1 MPNTEASAKTGAKPD
16 LEPTADS
23 DSDAVFPSGRSGAR
37 SAPAPCAVTQP
48 AGAGRSGNA
57 VADALQVV
65 IDLVLESAD
74 AGQRLDQAL
83 AGRLP
88 EFSRGCIQGWID
100 AGMVRVD
107 GRTRRARDRMHGG
120 EFIAV
125 RAAVDPVGRCE
136 PEPVPLNVVF
146 EDEHLLVIDKPAG
159 LVVHPAAG
167 NWHGT
172 LQNGLLHRDP
182 TLDRLP
188 RCGIVHRLDKDTSG
202 LLVVARTALARKSLT
217 EQLQARTVKREYR
230 ALVVGELANPGQV
243 DAPIGRHPTRRTSMA
258 VVPGGRPAVT
268 DYQRL
273 AGYPGHS
280 LLAVQLHTGRTH
292 QIRVHMAHIGHPLVG
307 DPVYGGR
314 QGGVRQAH
322 RRLPRGLSETALEA
336 LRSFTR
342 QALHAIRLTLVHP
355 ERGVLVSW
363 EVPIAQDM
371 AGLIAMLEVD
381 GVD

>member
-1 MPNTEASAKTGAKPD
+1 MPNTEASAKANA
-16 LEPTADS
+16 EPGFEPSADS
-23 DSDAVFPSGRSGAR
+23 DSEAVFPSNRSGAKLGALAR
-37 SAPAPCAVTQP
+37 SAVTQP
-48 AGAGRSGNA
+48 TGTGRSDDT
-57 VADALQVV
+57 VAGALQVE
-65 IDLVLESAD
+65 IDLVLDSAD
-74 AGQRLDQAL
+74 AGHRLDQAL

-88 EFSRGCIQGWID
+88 EFSRSCIQGWID

-107 GRTRRARDRMHGG
+107 GGTRRARDRMHGG
-120 EFIAV
+120 ECIAV
-125 RAAVDPVGRCE
+125 RAAIEPVGRCE
-136 PEPVPLNVVF
+136 PEAVPLRVIY
-146 EDEHLLVIDKPAG
+146 EDEHLLVINKPAG

-202 LLVVARTALARKSLT
+202 LLVVARTALAHKSLT

-230 ALVVGELANPGQV
+230 ALVVGELLNAGQV

-258 VVPGGRPAVT
+258 VVPGGRPSVT
-268 DYQRL
+268 DYQVL

-314 QGGVRQAH
+314 QGH
-322 RRLPRGLSETALEA
+322 RRSPHRLSETALEA
-336 LRSFTR
+336 LRCFPR

-355 ERGVLVSW
+355 ETGKLVSW
-363 EVPIAQDM
+363 AVPMAQDM
-371 AGLIAMLEVD
+371 AGLVAMLEAD
-381 GVD
+381 CAD

>member
-1 MPNTEASAKTGAKPD
+1 VHS
-16 LEPTADS
+16 TATQ
-23 DSDAVFPSGRSGAR
+23 PSGGPRSG
-37 SAPAPCAVTQP
+37 
-48 AGAGRSGNA
+48 
-57 VADALQVV
+57 DAFAAALLVE
-65 IDLVLESAD
+65 IDLVLDSAD
-74 AGQRLDQAL
+74 AGHRLDQAL

-88 EFSRGCIQGWID
+88 EYSRSCIQGWID

-107 GRTRRARDRMHGG
+107 GGMRRARDRMHGG
-120 EFIAV
+120 ECIAV
-125 RAAVDPVGRCE
+125 RAAIEPVGRCE
-136 PEPVPLNVVF
+136 PEPVPLHVIF

-202 LLVVARTALARKSLT
+202 LLVVARTALAHKSLT
-217 EQLQARTVKREYR
+217 EQLQARTVKRDYR
-230 ALVVGELANPGQV
+230 ALVVGELPHAGQV

-258 VVPGGRPAVT
+258 VVPGGRPSVT
-268 DYQRL
+268 DYQVL

-292 QIRVHMAHIGHPLVG
+292 QIRVHMTHIGHPLVG

-314 QGGVRQAH
+314 QGH
-322 RRLPRGLSETALEA
+322 RRPPQGMSGTALEA
-336 LRSFTR
+336 LRRFPR
-342 QALHAIRLTLVHP
+342 QALHAIRLALVHP
-355 ERGVLVSW
+355 ERHELVSW
-363 EVPIAQDM
+363 EVPMAQDM
-371 AGLIAMLEVD
+371 ADLIALMEAD
-381 GVD
+381 GAD